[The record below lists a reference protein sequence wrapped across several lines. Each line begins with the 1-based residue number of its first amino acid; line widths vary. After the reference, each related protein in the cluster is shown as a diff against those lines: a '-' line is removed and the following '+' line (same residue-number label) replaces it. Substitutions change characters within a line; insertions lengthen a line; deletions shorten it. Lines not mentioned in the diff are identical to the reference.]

1 MAIKVGING
10 FGRIGRLVLRAG
22 LGRKE
27 LEFVAVNDL
36 TDVKTLAH
44 LFKYDS
50 VHGQVPFKVEPGGEA
65 IVVDGKA
72 IRVFCERDPSKIPWG
87 DLGVDVVVESTG
99 LFRDREKAA
108 KHLAAGAKRVVISA
122 PGKDPDIT
130 IVMGV
135 NEREFDP
142 QSHKIISNASCT
154 TNALAPVCK
163 VLLERFGIEKGLM
176 TTVHAYTNDQ
186 VLLDAPHKDLRRAR
200 AAALSM
206 VPTTTGA
213 ARAVALVLPA
223 LKGKLNGL
231 SIRVPTP
238 DVSVVDLV
246 AQLSKGATVEEVNNA
261 LKEASE
267 TSLKGIMGYSEEPL
281 VSVDYT
287 GSSLSSI
294 VDGLST
300 MVVGDLV
307 KVVAWYDNE
316 FGYSNRL
323 VDLVAYIS
331 KF

>member
-1 MAIKVGING
+1 MAARIGING
-10 FGRIGRLVLRAG
+10 FGRIGRLVLRAA
-22 LGRKE
+22 LGRE
-27 LEFVAVNDL
+27 DLEFVAVNDL
-36 TDVKTLAH
+36 TDVNTLAH

-50 VHGQVPFKVEPGGEA
+50 VHGQVQARVEIKEDS
-65 IVVDGKA
+65 IVVEGKP
-72 IRVFCERDPSKIPWG
+72 IRVFSERDPSNIPWG
-87 DLGVDVVVESTG
+87 DLGVDIVMECTG

-108 KHLAAGAKRVVISA
+108 KHLEGGAKRVIISA

-135 NEREFDP
+135 NQQEFDP
-142 QSHKIISNASCT
+142 GSHKLISNASCT
-154 TNALAPVCK
+154 TNCLAPVCK

-176 TTVHAYTNDQ
+176 TTTHAYTNDQ
-186 VLLDAPHKDLRRAR
+186 MLLDAPHKDLRRAR

-223 LKGKLNGL
+223 LKGKLNGMA
-231 SIRVPTP
+231 IRVPTP

-246 AQLSKGATVEEVNNA
+246 VQLSKAATASEVNEA

-267 TSLKGIMGYSEEPL
+267 TYLKGILGFSEEPL

-287 GSSLSSI
+287 GSRLSSI

-300 MVVGDLV
+300 MAIGDMV
-307 KVVAWYDNE
+307 KVIAWYDNE
-316 FGYSNRL
+316 FGYSCRM
-323 VDLVAYIS
+323 VDLAAYIS
-331 KF
+331 QF